1 LNNVNHFINPFTLL
15 FRMKSALTTL
25 FFTLLLCSAAA
36 QRNVP
41 AHGGVWVHDEAGILS
56 PQVEA
61 QLEAI
66 LKAHRDSTST
76 QIAVL
81 LIPSLDG
88 DDIDSY
94 SLRVTEAWKLGQEQ
108 KDNGVLFLVT
118 MEEKQMRIEVGYGLE
133 GVLTDALSG
142 RINRNEVAPYFRQGN
157 YEAGIQAGVM
167 AIIQSVQGT
176 YVNETPLVKKRKGR
190 SPVGTLV
197 FIVILIIAMS
207 RKNRGGGGGMG
218 GFWSAAMMGSM
229 LGGGGGYGRSSG
241 SWSSGSDFGG
251 GGGFGGGGSS
261 DSW

>member
-1 LNNVNHFINPFTLL
+1 MKSVFTTIYFLLLL
-15 FRMKSALTTL
+15 F
-25 FFTLLLCSAAA
+25 SAAA
-36 QRNVP
+36 QHKVP

-56 PQVEA
+56 PQTKA

-81 LIPSLDG
+81 LIPSLEG

-94 SLRVTEAWKLGQEQ
+94 ALRVSEEWKLGQEK
-108 KDNGVLFLVT
+108 KDNGVLFLVA
-118 MEEKQMRIEVGYGLE
+118 MQEKQMRIEVGYGLE
-133 GVLTDALSG
+133 GVLTDALSS

-157 YEAGIQAGVM
+157 YEAGIQAGTM
-167 AIIQSVQGT
+167 AIIKAVQGT
-176 YVNETPLVKKRKGR
+176 YVNDEPVTKKRKGR
-190 SPVGTLV
+190 SPIGSIIF
-197 FIVILIIAMS
+197 FIILIIAMS
-207 RKNRGGGGGMG
+207 RKNRGGGGGSG
-218 GFWSAAMMGSM
+218 GYWTAAMMGSM

-241 SWSSGSDFGG
+241 SWGGGSDFGG

>member
-1 LNNVNHFINPFTLL
+1 
-15 FRMKSALTTL
+15 MKSVFTTI
-25 FFTLLLCSAAA
+25 FFTLLLFSAAA
-36 QRNVP
+36 QRKVP
-41 AHGGVWVHDEAGILS
+41 AHGGVWVHDEAEILS

-61 QLEAI
+61 QMEAI

-81 LIPSLDG
+81 LIPSLEG

-94 SLRVTEAWKLGQEQ
+94 ALRVSEEWKLGQEK
-108 KDNGVLFLVT
+108 KDNGVLFLVS
-118 MEEKQMRIEVGYGLE
+118 MQEKQMRIEVGYGLE

-142 RINRNEVAPYFRQGN
+142 RINRNEVAPYFRQGK
-157 YEAGIQAGVM
+157 YEEGIQAGLI

-176 YVNETPLVKKRKGR
+176 YVNDSPVVNKRKGR
-190 SPVGTLV
+190 SPIGTLI

-207 RKNRGGGGGMG
+207 RKNRGGGGGSG
-218 GFWSAAMMGSM
+218 GYWTAAMMGSM

-241 SWSSGSDFGG
+241 SWGSGSDFGG

>member
-1 LNNVNHFINPFTLL
+1 M
-15 FRMKSALTTL
+15 MKSVFITL
-25 FFTLLLCSAAA
+25 FFFTLIVCSVSA
-36 QRNVP
+36 QRGVP
-41 AHGGVWVHDEAGILS
+41 PHGGVWVHDDAGILS
-56 PQVEA
+56 PQGKA

-81 LIPSLDG
+81 VIPSLEG

-94 SLRVTEAWKLGQEQ
+94 AFRVAEAWKLGQEK
-108 KDNGVLFLVT
+108 KDNGVLFLLS
-118 MEEKQMRIEVGYGLE
+118 MQEKQMRIEVGYGLE
-133 GVLTDALSG
+133 GELTDALSS

-157 YEAGIQAGVM
+157 YEAGVQAGVI
-167 AIIQSVQGT
+167 AIIKAVEGT
-176 YVNETPLVKKRKGR
+176 YVNDEPVVKRRKGR
-190 SPVGTLV
+190 SPLGTLI

-207 RKNRGGGGGMG
+207 RRNRGGGGGSG
-218 GFWSAAMMGSM
+218 GYWSAAMMGSM
-229 LGGGGGYGRSSG
+229 LGGGYGRSSG